1 MHELRRRRITLV
13 LLVVSSITLLTLD
26 FQSFGPLRAA
36 ESVVRSVVDP
46 ISSGIGNIGSP
57 FSDGWQSLTE
67 YDEVVAENQELR
79 DRLGAYQGAAITSS
93 AAEET
98 LRGLLE
104 EADIDYIGGAASVLG
119 QVVDRPGN
127 FESYAIEIDQGSD
140 DGVRPGMPVLSSSGL
155 VGRVTEVS
163 DQYSQIRLLH
173 QPEYA
178 VGVRFVGTG
187 EVALASGQGVGEDLE
202 VTQGLD
208 QNSAIEVGQAV
219 VTSGIEGSSYPP
231 GVVIGVVSSVSVDE
245 TQLQQSVR
253 IRPMAKLDDLRWVT
267 VLLWTIDGGSPP

>member
-1 MHELRRRRITLV
+1 M
-13 LLVVSSITLLTLD
+13 LLVITSITLLTLD
-26 FQSFGPLRAA
+26 FQSFGPLRSA
-36 ESVVRSVVDP
+36 ESAVRGVVDP
-46 ISSGIGNIGSP
+46 ISSAVGSVGSP
-57 FSDGWQSLTE
+57 FSNGWQSLTN
-67 YDEVVAENQELR
+67 YDDVVAENQELR
-79 DRLGAYQGAAITSS
+79 DQLGAYQGAAISSS

-98 LRGLLE
+98 LRSLLE

-127 FESYAIEIDQGSD
+127 FESYAIEVDRGSD

-163 DQYSQIRLLH
+163 DQYSQVRLLH

-178 VGVRFVGTG
+178 VGVRIVGSG

-208 QNSAIEVGQAV
+208 QNSTIETGQAV

-231 GVVIGVVSSVSVDE
+231 GVVVGVVSSVSIDE

-253 IRPMAKLDDLRWVT
+253 IRPLAELDDLRWVT
-267 VLLWTIDGGSPP
+267 VLLWTVDGGSPP